1 MERGSPAAERLSPED
16 MKKLQEQRLRS
27 MVANAYANSLFW
39 HDWFDS
45 AGLRPGDINT
55 LEDLAKIPQCTK
67 KDLLARPERD
77 RLTQDPEKCNRGST
91 SGSTGGPLA
100 VFNSKRFT
108 DHLFTM
114 ILFRFTRM
122 TGFKMGR
129 KMMTIA
135 YALPSKEPD
144 DPTKPTRSSSRKVFG
159 VAVYFLRPISRF
171 IYRTVYIGY
180 GIDDIAPEIS
190 DYKPRLVY
198 GTPTYLRLL
207 ADWVRSTGNKNARP
221 KENFLTGEPLDE
233 PTREYIDATF
243 GSRTL
248 NGYGANEFGFMA
260 VECREKSGMHIQSDS
275 VILEVMCDGRP
286 ALPGEPGELVI
297 TGLVN
302 DAMPLIRYNI
312 GDVGVLSDARCTCGR
327 TLPLLA
333 SVEGR
338 VVDHIRL
345 SSGRIIS
352 PKKVMTM
359 MHTIPDLPRSQLVQE
374 TPDTFTLRVFA
385 DTPAARAATT
395 EFLRQLKAE
404 IGGEST
410 VNVTFET
417 PDRLRAKFRPVI
429 SKLDP
434 PAAGKWLKPLRN
446 AS

>member
-1 MERGSPAAERLSPED
+1 
-16 MKKLQEQRLRS
+16 
-27 MVANAYANSLFW
+27 MVATAYDNSRFW

-45 AGLRPGDINT
+45 AGLHPGDINT

-100 VFNSKRFT
+100 VFNSKRST
-108 DHLFTM
+108 DHILTM
-114 ILFRFTRM
+114 TLFRFTRM

-129 KMMTIA
+129 KMMTIE
-135 YALPSKEPD
+135 YAPPSKQPE

-159 VAVYFLRPISRF
+159 VAVHLIRPISRR
-171 IYRTVYIGY
+171 IYKVVYLGY
-180 GIDDIAPEIS
+180 RMDDVAPEIA
-190 DYKPRLVY
+190 DYKPRLIY

-207 ADWVRSTGNKNARP
+207 ADWVRSTGNEDIRP

-233 PTREYIDATF
+233 PTRGIHRRDPRLADDERLWRARIRF
-243 GSRTL
+243 HRRGVQGEIR
-248 NGYGANEFGFMA
+248 
-260 VECREKSGMHIQSDS
+260 MHIQSDS
-275 VILEVMCDGRP
+275 VILEVMRDGKP

-297 TGLVN
+297 TGLIN

-312 GDVGVLSDARCTCGR
+312 GDVGILSDARCPCGR

-338 VVDHIRL
+338 VIDHIRL
-345 SSGRIIS
+345 PSGRVVS
-352 PKKVMTM
+352 PKRVMTM
-359 MHTIPDLPRSQLVQE
+359 MHGIPDLPRSQLVQE
-374 TPDTFTLRVFA
+374 TLDTFTLRVFE
-385 DTPAARAATT
+385 DSPAARVATT

-404 IGGEST
+404 IGEEST

-429 SKLDP
+429 SRLDS
-434 PAAGKWLKPLRN
+434 PAAGQWLKPLRT